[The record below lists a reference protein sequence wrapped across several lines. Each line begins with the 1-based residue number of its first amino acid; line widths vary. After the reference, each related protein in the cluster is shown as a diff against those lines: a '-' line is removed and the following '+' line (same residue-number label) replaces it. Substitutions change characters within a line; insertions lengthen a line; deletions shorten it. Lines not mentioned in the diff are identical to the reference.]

1 MLDIFGFVARRSELI
16 FNSSSIGVIIYHDFL
31 SSAVRLV
38 LLRNYCYYN
47 AYVVVEHEVLVGW
60 IGRTLLVA
68 KRST

>member
-1 MLDIFGFVARRSELI
+1 MLDIFGFVVRRSELI

-38 LLRNYCYYN
+38 LLRNYYYYN

-60 IGRTLLVA
+60 IG
-68 KRST
+68 